1 MAREFTRAQRVAEQI
16 QRELAM
22 LIQQEIKDPRLG
34 MVTVSAVKVSGD
46 LTHAKVYV
54 TVFGDDADA
63 ATASLKVLSR
73 AASFLRHALGRRLVL
88 RIVPQL
94 HFVRDEAMEAGS
106 RLHSLIEASVA
117 MDKKKAGKE
126 S

>member
-1 MAREFTRAQRVAEQI
+1 MAREFTRAQRVGEQI
-16 QRELAM
+16 QRELAV

-34 MVTVSAVKVSGD
+34 MVTVSAVKISSD

-54 TVFGDDADA
+54 MVLGDDPEA
-63 ATASLKVLSR
+63 AAASLKVLER
-73 AASFLRHALGRRLVL
+73 ATPFLRHELGRRLVM

-106 RLHSLIEASVA
+106 RLASLIEKSVA